1 MGFAFYGNVPLKKA
15 MKLYKK
21 RMRTYT
27 ELAPEMKFS
36 GASFTIANKLIA
48 DLVLGLLIIQ

>member
-27 ELAPEMKFS
+27 ELAPEIKFS

-48 DLVLGLLIIQ
+48 PLVLGLLIIQ